1 MSVPNCGRATVA
13 REKLTEYLLSTSHRR
28 GRRKAAFF
36 IRFGFSPDAWEVLAA
51 ALRVH
56 ACARQVVE
64 VTPTEFGTMYRVE
77 GEVDSPDE
85 RQPRVPTIWMV
96 DTSSDRPRFITA
108 YPLGRATQ

>member
-1 MSVPNCGRATVA
+1 MNLPNCEWATVA

-36 IRFGFSPDAWEVLAA
+36 VRFGFSSDAWEVLAD

-56 ACARQVVE
+56 GCAHEVVE

-77 GEVDSPDE
+77 GEIASPDG
-85 RQPRVPTIWMV
+85 RQPRVRTIWMI
-96 DTSSDRPRFITA
+96 DTGSDRPRFITA